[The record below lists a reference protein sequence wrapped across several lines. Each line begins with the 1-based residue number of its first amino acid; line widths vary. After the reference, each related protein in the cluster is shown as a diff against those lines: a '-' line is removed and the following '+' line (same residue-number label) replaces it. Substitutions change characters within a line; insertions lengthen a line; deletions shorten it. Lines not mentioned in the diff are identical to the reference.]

1 MNANFLFIFCI
12 LAITAVVVLVLM
24 ARLLR
29 SSAAADKSQDA
40 ANAKVYREQLAELAS
55 EKAQGLLT
63 DEAYAQSRDELT
75 RRLLEDTPTASAA
88 VSAKPERAFVSA
100 VIIAVALPL
109 ASLGTYLA
117 LGEPDGLNP
126 QKAAAQN
133 EKHPD
138 LEAMAASLAS
148 KLETDGGNVQ
158 RWVMLGRTYRAL
170 DQYDKALDAYQKAL
184 ALGADDD
191 IALER
196 AEILAQKNGG
206 NFEGEPW
213 RVIRQVL
220 SKNARHYGGL
230 LLAGSASY
238 AGGDYKQAIHYWTQ
252 VREQLEPNDQDAPGL
267 DIALNKAREK
277 LGWPAQTPSP
287 APERSAPASE
297 IAGVAQG
304 KGIAGRVVLDPQWQ
318 AQVAAT
324 DTVFIY
330 ALPANGERMPLAIKR
345 SHAGSLPMDFV
356 LDDSSAMDANRKL
369 SAQEKVIVKVRVS
382 KSGEAM
388 PRPGDLMGS
397 IGPVAVGTQH
407 LKITISE
414 QVR

>member
-1 MNANFLFIFCI
+1 MNDNFLFII
-12 LAITAVVVLVLM
+12 LALAITAVVVLVLM

-29 SSAAADKSQDA
+29 SRSATDKSQDA
-40 ANAKVYREQLAELAS
+40 ANAKVYREQLAELTA
-55 EKAQGLLT
+55 EQAQGLLT
-63 DEAYAQSRDELT
+63 DEVYVQARDELT
-75 RRLLEDTPTASAA
+75 RRLLEDTPDDSNALG
-88 VSAKPERAFVSA
+88 AKPQRAFVSA
-100 VIIAVALPL
+100 VVIAVALPVCAL
-109 ASLGTYLA
+109 STYWA

-126 QKAAAQN
+126 QKTAADS

-148 KLETDGGNVQ
+148 KLETDSGNVQ

-184 ALGADDD
+184 KLGADDD

-196 AEILAQKNGG
+196 VEILAQKNGG
-206 NFEGEPW
+206 HFEGEPW

-220 SKNARHYGGL
+220 AKNARHYGGL

-252 VREQLEPNDQDAPGL
+252 VREQLESDDQDAPGL

-277 LGWPAQTPSP
+277 LSMPAQNTLP
-287 APERSAPASE
+287 APATSAAD
-297 IAGVAQG
+297 AVGFKQG
-304 KGIAGRVVLDPQWQ
+304 QSISGRVVLDAQWHSK
-318 AQVAAT
+318 VAPT

-330 ALPANGERMPLAIKR
+330 ALAANGERMPLAIKR
-345 SHAGSLPMDFV
+345 SNVGSLPMDFV
-356 LDDSSAMDANRKL
+356 LDDSTAMDASRKL
-369 SAQEKVIVKVRVS
+369 SMQDKVIVKVRVS

-397 IGPVAVGTQH
+397 VGPVAVGTQH
-407 LKITISE
+407 LKITINE